1 MAVMKMSTRAV
12 RASATKKVG
21 VNVSSSRRYQAATF
35 TNAKR
40 VVRARDAPED
50 QQAAAAPEP
59 TPTPAPAAVAK
70 GVSFGDVM
78 NFSGLGPERI
88 NGRLAM
94 LGFVAAAGAEL
105 SSNEAV
111 TAQISDAAGP
121 IAGAFALFIAAS
133 LIPMLKG
140 AKLESFGPFTPN
152 AEMLNGRAAMLGFLL
167 LIGFEAGSGSAF
179 F

>member
-1 MAVMKMSTRAV
+1 MAVMRMSSAI
-12 RASATKKVG
+12 RASTKKVG
-21 VNVSSSRRYQAATF
+21 LSKRQYASSSK
-35 TNAKR
+35 AKR
-40 VVRARDAPED
+40 VIRMRDAPED

-59 TPTPAPAAVAK
+59 VAPPAPAAKK

-78 NFSGLGPERI
+78 NFGGLAPERV

-105 SSNEAV
+105 SSNDTI
-111 TAQISDAAGP
+111 TAQVSEASGP
-121 IAGAFALFIAAS
+121 IAGAFLIFMAAS
-133 LIPMLKG
+133 IIPFIKG

-152 AEMLNGRAAMLGFLL
+152 AEMTNGRAAMLGFLL
-167 LIGFEAGSGSAF
+167 LVGFEAGSGSAF